1 MPDKYHNYID
11 GEWVESETERTFE
24 NRNPAAP
31 TELIGEFQKSSAADT
46 ERAVKTA
53 VAAQTEWSGTPG
65 PEREA
70 VLQDI
75 AAEIDARADELARTL
90 THEEGKTLSGAEYEI
105 GRAVKTFNY
114 YAAKARDYGGS
125 VVPPSSRDATV
136 YTVREPV
143 GVVGLITPWNF
154 PVGIP
159 IWKMAPAL
167 ATGNTVILKPASLT
181 PKVMHAMVECF
192 DAVNR
197 LPDGVVNL
205 VTGPGSEVGDTLL
218 SHNDVD
224 TVSFTGSTETGTQ
237 VYQQAATNGKR
248 VQTEMG
254 GKNPTAVMPSAD
266 LSKAIDTVGRGAFS
280 VTGQACTACSR
291 AVVHEDIRDEF
302 IAGVIDYA
310 ESLTLGP
317 GLDNPDMGPQV
328 SENEMET
335 TLEYIDIGKG
345 EATLA
350 TGGSLAVDD
359 PAEDG
364 YFVEPTVFTNVETD
378 MRIAQEEIFGPVLS
392 VIEVSDFEEAVTVTN
407 DTDYGLSASVMTNDL
422 TEANQF
428 IDEVKAGMTKVND
441 ATIGLEMAAPFG
453 GFKDSSSETWREQG
467 DAALDFFTISKTA
480 YMNY

>member
-1 MPDKYHNYID
+1 MPDEYHNYVD
-11 GEWVESETERTFE
+11 GEWVASETGQTFE

-31 TELIGEFQKSSAADT
+31 TEVIGEFQKSSAADT
-46 ERAVKTA
+46 EQA
-53 VAAQTEWSGTPG
+53 VAAAAAAQEEWAETPG

-70 VLQDI
+70 ILQDM
-75 AAEIDARADELARTL
+75 ADEIEARADELAQTL
-90 THEEGKTLSGAEYEI
+90 THEEGKSLSGAEYEI
-105 GRAVKTFNY
+105 GRAVKTFDY
-114 YAAKARDYGGS
+114 YASKARDYGGS
-125 VVPPSSRDATV
+125 VVPPSGRDATV

-167 ATGNTVILKPASLT
+167 ATGNTVVLKPASLT
-181 PKVMHAMVECF
+181 PNVMRAMVECF
-192 DAVNR
+192 DAVDG
-197 LPDGVVNL
+197 LPDGVVNF

-218 SHNDVD
+218 SHDAVDV
-224 TVSFTGSTETGTQ
+224 VSFTGSTETGMQ
-237 VYQQAATNGKR
+237 VYRQAATNGKR

-266 LSKAIDTVGRGAFS
+266 LDEAINTVGRGAFS

-291 AVVHEDIRDEF
+291 AIIHEAVHDEF
-302 IAGVIDYA
+302 VAGLVDYA

-317 GLDNPDMGPQV
+317 GLEDPDMGPQV
-328 SENEMET
+328 SEDELET
-335 TLEYIDIGKG
+335 TLEYIDIGKE

-350 TGGSLAVDD
+350 AGGSLAVED

-364 YFVEPTVFTNVETD
+364 YFVEPTVFTDVETD
-378 MRIAQEEIFGPVLS
+378 MRIAQEEIFGPVIS
-392 VIEVSDFEEAVTVTN
+392 VIEVSDFDEAVAVAN

-422 TEANQF
+422 TEANRF